1 MYTNNR
7 KLTVWI
13 VGKDVSKVSTF
24 INTKFG
30 RGTSLFKEV
39 EGGYSREEKQVLMT
53 VLSEFQ
59 YKELVTMIH
68 KIEDNVFITASKTD
82 ELEGNFAFKK
92 ESK

>member
-1 MYTNNR
+1 
-7 KLTVWI
+7 
-13 VGKDVSKVSTF
+13 
-24 INTKFG
+24 
-30 RGTSLFKEV
+30 
-39 EGGYSREEKQVLMT
+39 MT